1 MIEKFYRLF
10 LAGEVDSVTMREVN
24 HFIERKL
31 NEIEK
36 LRAQI
41 SRDLRRISPDAWHD
55 ARAYDTLRNRYKS
68 QWANAKKLAIL
79 DIDRRQ
85 YCFEQTT

>member
-1 MIEKFYRLF
+1 MIEKFHRLC
-10 LAGEVDSVTMREVN
+10 LAGEIDPVTIREVN
-24 HFIERKL
+24 HFIDRKL

-36 LRAQI
+36 LRGQI
-41 SRDLRRISPDAWHD
+41 ARDLKRISPDAWHD

-79 DIDRRQ
+79 DMGRKF
-85 YCFEQTT
+85 CFEQTT

>member
-1 MIEKFYRLF
+1 MIDKFYRLF
-10 LAGEVDSVTMREVN
+10 LAGEIDPVTMREVN

-36 LRAQI
+36 PRAQI

-55 ARAYDTLRNRYKS
+55 KNAYDTLRNKYKS
-68 QWANAKKLAIL
+68 QWACNKKLAIL
-79 DIDRRQ
+79 DMDRRQ
-85 YCFEQTT
+85 FCFEQTT

>member
-1 MIEKFYRLF
+1 MIDKFHRLS
-10 LAGEVDSVTMREVN
+10 LAGEVDPVTIREVN
-24 HFIERKL
+24 HFIDRKL

-36 LRAQI
+36 LRGQI

-55 ARAYDTLRNRYKS
+55 KNAYDTLRNRYKN
-68 QWANAKKLAIL
+68 QWASAKKLAIL
-79 DIDRRQ
+79 DMDRRQ